1 MEQFLAR
8 EVEKMAV
15 KWKNSFCLVEVEVT
29 EMKKAVLTGSYSF
42 SVLKIVILEE
52 KYDWD
57 ISNFSKVMGRPEF

>member
-1 MEQFLAR
+1 
-8 EVEKMAV
+8 MAV